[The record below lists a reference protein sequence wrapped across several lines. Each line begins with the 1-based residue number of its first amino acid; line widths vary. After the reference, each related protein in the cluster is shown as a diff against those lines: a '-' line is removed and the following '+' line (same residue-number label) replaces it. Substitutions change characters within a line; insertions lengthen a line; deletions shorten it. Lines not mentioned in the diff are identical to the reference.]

1 MIVHSFITSS
11 NERLPEGGWLVVWAS
26 VTVLLLSCVLFFE
39 LDLRYQGWSPSVS
52 DSAELWSFYRKR
64 ASELGDKA
72 IILVGKSRIQVGA
85 DLDEIRRMTHLEPV
99 QLAIDGTT
107 PVPVMEDLADDP
119 RITGTIILDFSED
132 DIQREYTKNKATEW
146 VSYYENAY
154 GKGIN
159 TAPYKVLDR
168 KITTFIENHMITRIE
183 GAKPFTVI
191 SSLIFS
197 KNELTNYLVL
207 HADRSRDADYS
218 KVRMPDFYAGRVVR
232 HFGKNLFAQQEIPYE
247 IFLERYQRAV
257 ALLKHPD
264 NRVFLQGIKGLLDN
278 VHKIE
283 NRGGHVIIVRFPT
296 DKLIRDIDHK
306 RYPRTLF
313 WDQLA
318 NQHVQTINAEDY
330 QVLSM
335 YDLPDGSHLD
345 FRDKKRFTHEL
356 MKIIFKK

>member
-207 HADRSRDADYS
+207 HADRSRDA
-218 KVRMPDFYAGRVVR
+218 R
-232 HFGKNLFAQQEIPYE
+232 
-247 IFLERYQRAV
+247 
-257 ALLKHPD
+257 
-264 NRVFLQGIKGLLDN
+264 
-278 VHKIE
+278 
-283 NRGGHVIIVRFPT
+283 
-296 DKLIRDIDHK
+296 
-306 RYPRTLF
+306 PR
-313 WDQLA
+313 
-318 NQHVQTINAEDY
+318 
-330 QVLSM
+330 
-335 YDLPDGSHLD
+335 
-345 FRDKKRFTHEL
+345 
-356 MKIIFKK
+356 